1 VNGSAVVV
9 GLAMEV
15 ISVQF
20 TPRFQVGTIRAKP
33 SAKTLS
39 LTQPSLAENI
49 WGSGFELGK
58 VELDQQGQI
67 KTIHVLPMRR
77 PAEPVR
83 THNGFDIN
91 NVALVNGNA
100 RIELSA
106 GSAAPMTLQLV
117 AVFKVAAVEL
127 SDRFEVAQLVLK
139 PAGNRVRITLDS
151 QPRGTG
157 GTEFDT
163 MRVSLDSS
171 SRISEFVLN
180 STAE

>member
-1 VNGSAVVV
+1 
-9 GLAMEV
+9 MEV

-20 TPRFQVGTIRAKP
+20 TPRFQVGTIRARP

-39 LTQPSLAENI
+39 LTQPSMAENI

-58 VELDQQGQI
+58 VELDPHGQI
-67 KTIHVLPMRR
+67 RTIHVVPTRR

-100 RIELSA
+100 GIELSA
-106 GSAAPMTLQLV
+106 GTAAPMTLQLV
-117 AVFKVAAVEL
+117 AVFKVAGVEL
-127 SDRFEVAQLVLK
+127 SDRFEVAQLILQ

-151 QPRGTG
+151 QPRGTT

-163 MRVSLDSS
+163 MRVRLDSS
-171 SRISEFVLN
+171 ARISEFVLN
-180 STAE
+180 SAGA